1 MPLLLYV
8 KGDGTAFYVHD
19 GGDPQTAGTPKT
31 DTDVYTFTFSDGTN
45 EVTKT
50 ITVTTS
56 AVDDTAPAVV
66 GETVSVEVGST
77 TIFDGGTGNQA
88 NLLTNDTETEGTKAI
103 ATVNGVAY
111 ASLAASTH
119 SGTYSTANSYKQVVT
134 STGTLYIK
142 STGGGAHQQLN
153 PGTANESF
161 SYTVTDGTNE
171 STTATIA
178 ITVADSN
185 APTGIN
191 NITAAINEGATTE
204 NLTLLKGVSDAA
216 DVTVT
221 KILKGTTGTAT
232 ALSAVVETSGVYEG
246 FSKLA
251 GDNGILYVK
260 GDGTAFYVHDGGD
273 PQTAGTPKTDTDVY
287 TFTFSD
293 GTNEVTKTITV
304 TTSAVNDAPVL
315 AIDSN
320 GVTTFVEDAVATA
333 AGAVVATYLNDSE
346 SHTHTILLSDTTN
359 YIHDASSKSIKLTA
373 TTGPVCGQ

>member
-1 MPLLLYV
+1 
-8 KGDGTAFYVHD
+8 
-19 GGDPQTAGTPKT
+19 
-31 DTDVYTFTFSDGTN
+31 
-45 EVTKT
+45 
-50 ITVTTS
+50 
-56 AVDDTAPAVV
+56 
-66 GETVSVEVGST
+66 
-77 TIFDGGTGNQA
+77 
-88 NLLTNDTETEGTKAI
+88 
-103 ATVNGVAY
+103 
-111 ASLAASTH
+111 
-119 SGTYSTANSYKQVVT
+119 NSYKQVVT

-142 STGGGAHQQLN
+142 STGEAAYIN
-153 PGTANESF
+153 NAESTANESF

-204 NLTLLKGVSDAA
+204 NLTLLKGASDAA

-260 GDGTAFYVHDGGD
+260 GDGTAFYEHDGGD

-304 TTSAVNDAPVL
+304 TTSAVDDTAPVVVGE
-315 AIDSN
+315 SVSVEV
-320 GVTTFVEDAVATA
+320 GSTTIFDGGTGNQANLLT
-333 AGAVVATYLNDSE
+333 NDTE
-346 SHTHTILLSDTTN
+346 TE
-359 YIHDASSKSIKLTA
+359 
-373 TTGPVCGQ
+373 G